1 MTAVTLAAAARAVAV
16 TAVLLAG
23 RAKAGCPFQNPFWFV
38 EKPIVVP
45 VKAGSVKSDSLFLIT
60 LLDRDTPLRTRLTPR

>member
-23 RAKAGCPFQNPFWFV
+23 WAEGGCPFQNPFWFV

-45 VKAGSVKSDSLFLIT
+45 VKAGSVKSVSLFHIA
-60 LLDRDTPLRTRLTPR
+60 LLDRNAPLRTRPTPR

>member
-16 TAVLLAG
+16 SAVLLAG
-23 RAKAGCPFQNPFWFV
+23 WAEGGCPFQNPFWFV

-45 VKAGSVKSDSLFLIT
+45 VKAGSVSSDSLFRTT
-60 LLDRDTPLRTRLTPR
+60 LLDRDTPLRTRPTPR

>member
-1 MTAVTLAAAARAVAV
+1 MTAVTLAAAAKAVAV

-23 RAKAGCPFQNPFWFV
+23 RAEGGCPFQNPFWFV

-45 VKAGSVKSDSLFLIT
+45 VKAGSVSSDSLFLIA
-60 LLDRDTPLRTRLTPR
+60 LLDRNAPLRTRPTPR